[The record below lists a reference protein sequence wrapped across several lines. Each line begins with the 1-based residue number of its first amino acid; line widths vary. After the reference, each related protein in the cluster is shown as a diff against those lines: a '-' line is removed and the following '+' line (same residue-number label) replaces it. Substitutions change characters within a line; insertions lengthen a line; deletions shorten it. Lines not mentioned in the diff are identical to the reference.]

1 MIKSQRHLFN
11 IPDDVAYLNTA
22 YMSPLLNSV
31 IKATDEGARLKSQ
44 PWRLTIPD
52 FYEQVDKARL
62 LFSKIIN
69 VNPQN
74 LAIVPST
81 SYGIQTAVNN
91 LMLGEKKKIILIENQ
106 FPSNV
111 YPWKRLANKSD
122 CFIKFIET
130 VENETIT
137 DSILKEMDE
146 SCAVVAVPNVTWTSG
161 KLIDL
166 IALRKRCDDIN
177 CFMVL
182 DLTQSAG
189 AMQIDFK
196 QVRPDFAVVSN
207 YKWMLGP
214 YSTGFLYASPENC
227 FGEPLEE
234 GWITRKD
241 SKNFS
246 NLVNYTDH
254 YEPGAVRYDMGE
266 RSNFA
271 LMPGVIKA
279 LEQILEWG
287 INNIEETLKVQN
299 TLLSERLENI
309 GLTVTPEGERGP
321 HFIGAKLPKK
331 HPKNLLRLLEKENI
345 FLSERGG
352 FLRITPH
359 LWNNENDFNKLV
371 SSLSRKL

>member
-1 MIKSQRHLFN
+1 MIKSQRNLFN

-31 IKATDEGARLKSQ
+31 IKAIDGGARLKSQ
-44 PWRLTIPD
+44 PWRLSIPD
-52 FYEQVDKARL
+52 FYEQVDQARL
-62 LFSKIIN
+62 LFSKLIN
-69 VNPQN
+69 VDPQN

-81 SYGIQTAVNN
+81 SYGIQTAANN
-91 LMLGEKKKIILIENQ
+91 LKLGKKKKILLIENQ

-122 CFIKFIET
+122 CSIRFVET
-130 VENETIT
+130 IENETIT
-137 DSILKEMDE
+137 DSILREMDE
-146 SCAVVAVPNVTWTSG
+146 SCALVAVPNVTWTSG

-166 IALRKRCDDIN
+166 MALRERCDDIN

-196 QVRPDFAVVSN
+196 KARPDFAVVSN

-214 YSTGFLYASPENC
+214 YATGFLYASPENC
-227 FGEPLEE
+227 FGVPLEE

-254 YEPGAVRYDMGE
+254 YEPGAIRYDMGE

-287 INNIEETLKVQN
+287 VNNIEETLRVQN
-299 TLLSERLENI
+299 ILLSGRLEKI
-309 GLTVTPEGERGP
+309 GLAVTPDEERGP

-331 HPKNLLRLLEKENI
+331 RPKNLLKLLEKENI

-359 LWNNENDFNKLV
+359 LWNNENDFNRLV